1 MIEVLKLARVY
12 FESTNPAKRGID
24 MQCGSC
30 GEVIPSDSIFC
41 PECGA
46 RQEMSRAGNLPG
58 VGNVGLGGQQVQ
70 GGRNFGVV
78 SGEAVMNQ
86 NMQQGMPNQGMPPG
100 MMPDIMGQV
109 NQNLQGMPPTQIPD
123 PAYQNQPMPTGG
135 LPPVNVTPLQQNMP
149 TNIGGSR
156 GDMPPPAKGP
166 SLASGIG
173 PVARDAGAT
182 QAGGMAVSNNPS
194 LSPTDAMVNRIA
206 EAERAVKNERRS
218 QWLQMNQESAA
229 NVLSSIG
236 GELPSHL
243 RSGDDSSAA
252 EFLANA
258 IGSGK
263 DDSGNEALF
272 KRMSEVAVRRVAR
285 KRGVAVETP
294 QVKVEDGIL
303 TVNVTYIDDGR
314 VLDTPE
320 DLTGAF
326 EHAIST
332 EVALKGLDA
341 SVEIKLFKSKDGSVE
356 QIGGE
361 NADVAETSDEEMFAC
376 EVCDGLVKESDSVCP
391 HCGAIFE
398 DEEEVV
404 AAPARGGPPGRARG
418 GPPGPSRGGPPGP
431 SRGGP
436 PGPSRGGPPKKSGP
450 PGPSKGGPPSRGPG
464 GGPPKKS
471 GPPGP
476 SRGGP
481 PSKGP
486 GGGPP
491 SKGPGGGPPKKS
503 GPPGP
508 SRGGPPSK
516 GPGGG
521 PPKKSGPPSGG
532 PGGPPPKGP
541 GRGPP
546 KKSGPPSG
554 PKRGPPK

>member
-1 MIEVLKLARVY
+1 MIDVLKLARVY
-12 FESTNPAKRGID
+12 FKSTNPAKRGID

-30 GEVIPSDSIFC
+30 GEVIPNDSIFC

-109 NQNLQGMPPTQIPD
+109 NQNLQGMPPTQLPD
-123 PAYQNQPMPTGG
+123 PAFQNQPMPTGG
-135 LPPVNVTPLQQNMP
+135 LPPVNVTPLQQNIP

-229 NVLSSIG
+229 NVLTSIG

-258 IGSGK
+258 IGAGK
-263 DDSGNEALF
+263 EDSGNEALF

-341 SVEIKLFKSKDGSVE
+341 SVEIKLFKSKDGSLE

-361 NADVAETSDEEMFAC
+361 STEVAETSDEEMFAC

-398 DEEEVV
+398 DEEDVV
-404 AAPARGGPPGRARG
+404 AAPARGGPPGGTRG

-431 SRGGP
+431 SR
-436 PGPSRGGPPKKSGP
+436 
-450 PGPSKGGPPSRGPG
+450 
-464 GGPPKKS
+464 
-471 GPPGP
+471 
-476 SRGGP
+476 
-481 PSKGP
+481 
-486 GGGPP
+486 
-491 SKGPGGGPPKKS
+491 GGPPKKS

-532 PGGPPPKGP
+532 PGGPPRKGP
-541 GRGPP
+541 RGGPP
-546 KKSGPPSG
+546 KKSGPPGG